1 MIGVMIAYALFA
13 GIMILVIV
21 VVFIAA
27 GISAIRRRLR
37 RSKEADRP
45 EKESGSSPEA

>member
-13 GIMILVIV
+13 GIMIVIVV

-27 GISAIRRRLR
+27 GISAIRRRIR
-37 RSKEADRP
+37 ERKETAGP
-45 EKESGSSPEA
+45 S